1 LTTTLPT
8 ATNPASASGAKARAA
23 RLSRSLTLD
32 QVATETGLSKGHLSR
47 FERGEKTLSI
57 AALVRLSRVLR
68 VSVASLLGERARDG
82 AFHLVRRSDRAV
94 QEVAAEDGG
103 EYRYAALGRPDQE
116 GGLEAFVVELAPN
129 ASRSGEAQHGGDE
142 AFLVLSGSVEVNLAA
157 ERLVLGTGDYLQ
169 FSGGIVHR
177 IRALEEGS
185 RVFVVVSG
193 A

>member
-1 LTTTLPT
+1 LTVALEPP
-8 ATNPASASGAKARAA
+8 ADPASAAGAKARAA
-23 RLSRSLTLD
+23 RLSRGLTLD

-68 VSVASLLGERARDG
+68 VSVSALLGERARTG
-82 AFHLVRRSDRAV
+82 AYHLVRRAERSV
-94 QEVAAEDGG
+94 QAVAAEDGG
-103 EYRYAALGRPDQE
+103 AYRYAALGRPGE

-157 ERLVLGTGDYLQ
+157 ERLVLGAGDYLQ